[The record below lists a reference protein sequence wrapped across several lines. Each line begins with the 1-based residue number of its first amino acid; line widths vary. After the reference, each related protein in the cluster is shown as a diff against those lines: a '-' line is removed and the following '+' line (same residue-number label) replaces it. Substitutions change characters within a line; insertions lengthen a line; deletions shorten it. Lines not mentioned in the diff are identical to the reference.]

1 MSVMQNSNID
11 LITDKIMD
19 FIVQEGPG
27 ILGALLV
34 LVVGWKIVSF
44 LVYWLDKLF
53 QKTDFDDALESF
65 VVSVVSIGLRII
77 LLVSVA
83 GMLGFETTTLIT
95 MLGAMAFAVGM
106 ALQGSLSNF
115 AGGVLILIFKPFKV
129 GDFIEAQGYTGTVKT
144 LQIFQ
149 TILHTIDNKEVI
161 IPNGDISNG
170 AIINYSATGKRRI
183 DMVFGI
189 DYGDDLK
196 KAKGILQKIIKED
209 MRVLKENNRKN
220 NIVLGNLGDNSVEI
234 YCQVWVNSIDYLG
247 FKYDMNEKV
256 KEEFDKNNINFPYP
270 QQDIHLIKDGL

>member
-1 MSVMQNSNID
+1 MSVIQNSNID
-11 LITDKIMD
+11 LITDKIID

-34 LVVGWKIVSF
+34 LVIGWKIINF
-44 LVYWLDKLF
+44 FVYWLDKLF
-53 QKTDFDDALESF
+53 QRTDFDDALESF

-129 GDFIEAQGYTGTVKT
+129 GDFIEVQGYTGTVKT

-189 DYGDDLK
+189 GYGDDLK

-209 MRVLKENNRKN
+209 RRVLKENNRKN